1 MSRRS
6 VGVRGLL
13 IRRSLAGLAT
23 AAIFAAGD
31 ARAAGFQVNERHAR
45 GLGSPF
51 AGEAASAEEDS
62 TIFFNPRA

>member
-1 MSRRS
+1 MSRRR

-13 IRRSLAGLAT
+13 IRWSLAGLAR

-31 ARAAGFQVNERHAR
+31 ARAAGFQFNEQNAR

-51 AGEAASAEEDS
+51 AGEAASAEEAS
-62 TIFFNPRA
+62 TIFFNPRT